1 MGKVFFT
8 SQLINKY
15 ASKFNKIICIGSDLE
30 NVENIDIERNDSF
43 DPFKEELTGE
53 NLIIFDDIIFNSS
66 IIKIA
71 SLLLINWYVFGF
83 IYIFEI
89 FMRV

>member
-15 ASKFNKIICIGSDLE
+15 ASNFNKIICIGSDLE

-53 NLIIFDDIIFNSS
+53 TLIIFDDIIFNSS

-71 SLLLINWYVFGF
+71 SLLLIN
-83 IYIFEI
+83 
-89 FMRV
+89 